1 MTRDFALYDLDKTVL
16 RHASYTPFLVFAAWR
31 RAPWRLA
38 LLPLWILA
46 MAGYKLG
53 LWSRGSLKQ
62 FGLRL
67 FLGGRVDEAAL
78 YDLGKAFTDKVIPLW
93 VGDGAAATLKADRDS
108 GYELV
113 MVTAAMG
120 FYATQ
125 IGERLGFADV
135 IATGHRIE
143 GGYCY
148 LEGDNC
154 YGPAKV
160 TRVEEFLSAR
170 SISRQDC
177 RFIFY
182 SDSMSDAPLFDWADD
197 AVFVDGSDKKQA
209 RAQARGWRGMTFR

>member
-1 MTRDFALYDLDKTVL
+1 MTRIFALYDLDKTVL
-16 RHASYTPFLVFAAWR
+16 RHASYTPFLLFAAQQ
-31 RAPWRLA
+31 RAIWRLA
-38 LLPLWILA
+38 LLPLWIMA

-67 FLGGRVDEAAL
+67 FLGSDVDEAML
-78 YDLGKAFTDKVIPLW
+78 DELGKIFAGKVVPQW
-93 VGDGAAATLKADRDS
+93 VGDGAAAALKADCAS
-108 GYELV
+108 GHELV

-120 FYATQ
+120 FYAGH
-125 IGERLGFADV
+125 IGKRLGFADI

-143 GGYCY
+143 GGYCQ

-160 TRVEEFLSAR
+160 VRVEEFLSTR
-170 SISRQDC
+170 GISRQDC

-182 SDSMSDAPLFDWADD
+182 SDSMSDAPLFDWVDD

-209 RAQARGWRGMTFR
+209 RAQARGWRCMTFR